1 MVSTYQKRKYI
12 RVGTNLV
19 AKVSKDVNE
28 NRYEKIVYIK
38 NVSAT
43 GAKIESREQF
53 ADIGD
58 ILTLKFRYK
67 NVLYDILCKIVR
79 VEPKQDIEYGVQ
91 FYFKSDTYNSINTN
105 QKINNNKNKL
115 NNDILEEYFNYKD
128 CFA

>member
-1 MVSTYQKRKYI
+1 MVSTYQKRKHI

-43 GAKIESREQF
+43 GAKIESREKF
-53 ADIGD
+53 ANIGD

-67 NVLYDILCKIVR
+67 NVLYDLLCKIVR
-79 VEPKQDIEYGVQ
+79 VEPTQDIQYGVQ
-91 FYFKSDTYNSINTN
+91 FYFKSDTDNSINTN